1 MELLSVHTHTKTPCL
16 RVRTL
21 IADIVQ
27 VLFPG
32 GSWLLCKWVVWDR
45 QVLWLR
51 LPASLVWVS
60 VSSENADHN
69 SVCLTELLCTVNEHE
84 CQALHALPTA
94 GAHPAMT
101 LGLKCLSSDSNFAPC
116 SLQGLGKSLHFPEPQ
131 LNHLIE

>member
-1 MELLSVHTHTKTPCL
+1 MGLLLVHTHTKTPCL

-60 VSSENADHN
+60 VSSLFYCEGQ
-69 SVCLTELLCTVNEHE
+69 SCV
-84 CQALHALPTA
+84 
-94 GAHPAMT
+94 
-101 LGLKCLSSDSNFAPC
+101 PC
-116 SLQGLGKSLHFPEPQ
+116 CSGSEQGFES
-131 LNHLIE
+131 